1 MTDTTTRMT
10 RLKALA
16 IISSLAFAS
25 LLGSSMAIITTQQ
38 PTTAYAQQQQSQA
51 FTAKLSGKDE
61 VPPVNTQ
68 ATGMA
73 QFQLS
78 SDGKEINYDLTA
90 TNLNGFMMA
99 HVHQG
104 KAGENGQPVAPLSM
118 GKGKI
123 TSSDLKGPLAGKQ
136 ISNLV
141 DLMKNGGAY
150 VNIHTQQNQN
160 GEIRGQIMSGSSS
173 GSSQ

>member
-10 RLKALA
+10 RLKVLA
-16 IISSLAFAS
+16 IISSLVFAS
-25 LLGSSMAIITTQQ
+25 LLGSSMAILTE
-38 PTTAYAQQQQSQA
+38 PTTAYAQQQSQA

-73 QFQLS
+73 HFQLS

-99 HVHQG
+99 HIHQG

-136 ISNLV
+136 ISDLA

-173 GSSQ
+173 GGGQ

>member
-1 MTDTTTRMT
+1 MTDTTTMT
-10 RLKALA
+10 RLKVTA
-16 IISSLAFAS
+16 IISSLVFAS
-25 LLGSSMAIITTQQ
+25 LGSMVILTQ

-61 VPPVNTQ
+61 LPPVNTQ

-90 TNLNGFMMA
+90 TNLQGFMMA
-99 HVHQG
+99 HIHQG

-123 TSSDLKGPLAGKQ
+123 ISSDLKGPLAGKQ
-136 ISNLV
+136 ISDLV

-160 GEIRGQIMSGSSS
+160 GEIRGQIMSGTSS
-173 GSSQ
+173 GGSQ